1 MDINKVIGQ
10 KVITEEGTTL
20 NIMKIEGQ
28 YLQLSNGRQ
37 YSFVIAYRNGFI
49 KFKDESLQKEVKEHF
64 DGLDKK
70 KDEEIKKQKELEAE
84 FLKKEME
91 RRKKIQAQKEQAA
104 QKAKKAS

>member
-49 KFKDESLQKEVKEHF
+49 RFKDESLQKEVKEHF
-64 DGLDKK
+64 DELDKK
-70 KDEEIKKQKELEAE
+70 KDEETKKQKELEAE

-91 RRKKIQAQKEQAA
+91 RRKRIQAQKEQAA
-104 QKAKKAS
+104 QKVKKAS

>member
-37 YSFVIAYRNGFI
+37 YSFNRFHTFAYAPG
-49 KFKDESLQKEVKEHF
+49 
-64 DGLDKK
+64 
-70 KDEEIKKQKELEAE
+70 
-84 FLKKEME
+84 
-91 RRKKIQAQKEQAA
+91 
-104 QKAKKAS
+104 